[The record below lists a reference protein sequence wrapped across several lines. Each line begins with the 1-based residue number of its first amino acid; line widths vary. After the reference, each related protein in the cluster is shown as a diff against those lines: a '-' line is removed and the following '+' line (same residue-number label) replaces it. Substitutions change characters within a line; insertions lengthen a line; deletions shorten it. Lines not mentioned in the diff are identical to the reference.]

1 MRCCFTRYVHV
12 TFLFLFFLVC
22 PVDMNA
28 GVQPSNPVSNREIV
42 SKIISITTHES
53 KSGTTIN
60 VLGDGRIS
68 KYITTTLDLPSRI
81 VVDIFCNTNLSGTD
95 TVAVESPSLKRIRIG
110 YHPKKIRL
118 VLDIK
123 GADIPG
129 FSTRTVDKGLTVS
142 LLSGQEMDR
151 KPGKHDKIHTREPD
165 KKMPDSNAAE
175 NLEADVSR
183 PETALS
189 KKESPNMDKT
199 VPVGPDMNK
208 TVSLS
213 SDMDN
218 KVKIVEN
225 ETENV
230 EKKQE
235 SSEGNGPKKVIFRNK
250 LTRAVSYDGR
260 HDTTIIQKCLDSYK
274 AQDWSG
280 AIENLKHLIKT
291 YPKGRY
297 AERAYFLLAESSE
310 KLNSQSI
317 SDHFNEIKEH
327 YEDAISRYPES
338 VYVPDALLG
347 IGNMYLKIENYFE
360 ALGYYNLVI
369 KKGRDSM
376 SAVNALMN
384 KAKILI
390 LKKKRKDALSVLN
403 VLEDITSMSPDMP
416 ERMEA
421 RELKVKLLYEM
432 NRFHDSLNVLNELME
447 ANPENIF
454 KYPEISLYSGYN
466 YYQLGDNI
474 RSRKNLLRFYNSF
487 PGRDVNH
494 LILTQIGDTYRNESL
509 TEDAVKFYRMVLER
523 YPRTDGAVICQIRLA
538 EQQEELDWMAK
549 TRKEIGS
556 PKKIYKNIINN
567 SIGNDEKK
575 PLVQL
580 SLLKLAVTYQKDK
593 EYKKSLKVLKELQ
606 KKYPETSLKKEMGHA
621 LSVTIEGILKQE
633 IKEKKYMNVIDFY
646 LKEKELFLIAN
657 APELFLPVARAFN
670 MMNLEKSA
678 TEVFRK
684 ADILLPDSEKPPDL
698 LFFVGKY
705 FFARKSFNSALNRF
719 DILIDNQS
727 EKYASD
733 VYRLKGNVLMKQKR
747 YEQAAETLSVA
758 LQYSV
763 TKCERAVLLIEKAK
777 ALAGSNSNEKALK
790 AINMADGIKRNCNF
804 PDYNI
809 CKEIGDVYLNLG
821 YAGKALTFYNQAVD
835 MTKEKS
841 DKISL
846 KFKVAQCYLLLNKKE
861 VSLDLYNKILSLND
875 PFWSNL
881 AQEKIEEINFNSDVI
896 SGMLN

>member
-1 MRCCFTRYVHV
+1 M
-12 TFLFLFFLVC
+12 
-22 PVDMNA
+22 
-28 GVQPSNPVSNREIV
+28 

-68 KYITTTLDLPSRI
+68 KYITTTYKSPSRI
-81 VVDIFCNTNLSGTD
+81 VVDIFCNTNLFGMD
-95 TVAVESPSLKRIRIG
+95 TIDVKSPSLKRIRIG

-129 FSTRTVDKGLTVS
+129 FSTITVDKGLTVS
-142 LLSGQEMDR
+142 LLSGQEMDK
-151 KPGKHDKIHTREPD
+151 KPGKYDKIHTREPD

-183 PETALS
+183 PETALP
-189 KKESPNMDKT
+189 KKESSNMDKT

-208 TVSLS
+208 TVSVS

-230 EKKQE
+230 NVEKKQE
-235 SSEGNGPKKVIFRNK
+235 SSEENGPKKVIFRNK

-347 IGNMYLKIENYFE
+347 IGNMYLKSENYFE

-369 KKGRDSM
+369 KKDRDSM

-403 VLEDITSMSPDMP
+403 VLEGITSMSPDMP
-416 ERMEA
+416 ERMET
-421 RELKVKLLYEM
+421 RELKAKLLYEM

-466 YYQLGDNI
+466 YYQLG
-474 RSRKNLLRFYNSF
+474 
-487 PGRDVNH
+487 VNH
-494 LILTQIGDTYRNESL
+494 LVLTQIGDTYRNESL
-509 TEDAVKFYRMVLER
+509 AEDAVKFYRMVLER
-523 YPRTDGAVICQIRLA
+523 YPKTDGAIICQIRLA

-593 EYKKSLKVLKELQ
+593 EYKKSLEVLKELQ
-606 KKYPETSLKKEMGHA
+606 KKYPETSLKKEMRHA
-621 LSVTIEGILKQE
+621 LSVAIEGILKQE
-633 IKEKKYMNVIDFY
+633 IKEKKYINVIDLY
-646 LKEKELFLIAN
+646 LKENELFLIAN

-705 FFARKSFNSALNRF
+705 FFARKNFNSALNRF

-747 YEQAAETLSVA
+747 YEQAAKTLSVA
-758 LQYSV
+758 LQYPV

-804 PDYNI
+804 PDCNI
-809 CKEIGDVYLNLG
+809 CREIGDVYLNLG
-821 YAGKALTFYNQAVD
+821 YASKALTSYNQAVD
-835 MTKEKS
+835 MAKEKS

-896 SGMLN
+896 SGMLD